1 MKQANLSKL
10 ETKTHNRFFATL
22 FGCLAFLPMALK
34 LDAAVE
40 GGALAKGS
48 TLSDGSAVVPEASA
62 TSKAIKWTSLDL
74 DPGVFDFN
82 SSTPTRLKVKSSG
95 DYFLAFT
102 GPILQQ
108 ARTADKRSQVHF
120 FVKKNGSTIIQA
132 GTARSTYVRHDS
144 DHTESSGHMHLL
156 LPGLSAN
163 DYVEIY
169 AKCFDNASQNSVKL
183 GTASLFLE
191 KIASSRTIF
200 SATATRLVAGT
211 NLNPDTA
218 SALEWTQEVA
228 DSGFTHSNSSNSHNI
243 TIANAGKYLVYANL
257 PLSGAVQRASPQ
269 MIVKIGSSQVE
280 GGFAAQGYVR
290 NIDALS
296 KASIHWVGLVQ
307 TASSNQILT
316 LTMGKRAAGG
326 TITVPTNEK
335 GSIFIEKLA
344 NANNLFSARATQ
356 LSTGDNWNA
365 VGEVKW
371 ATQESID
378 ASKFTHSASS
388 NAH

>member
-1 MKQANLSKL
+1 MKQVTQTNYTFNTFS
-10 ETKTHNRFFATL
+10 
-22 FGCLAFLPMALK
+22 GFLPVLLGFMLALPMGRTI
-34 LDAAVE
+34 DAAVE

-102 GPILQQ
+102 GPILEQ

-120 FVKKNGSTIIQA
+120 FVKKNGSTTIQT
-132 GTARSTYVRHDS
+132 GTARSNYIRHDS

-163 DYVEIY
+163 DYVEVY
-169 AKCFDNASQNSVKL
+169 AQCFDNAAQNSVKI
-183 GTASLFLE
+183 GTASLYLE
-191 KIASSRTIF
+191 KVASSRTIF
-200 SATATRLVAGT
+200 SATATRTVAGT
-211 NLNPDTA
+211 NLNPDTG
-218 SALEWTQEVA
+218 SPLQWTQEIA

-243 TIANAGKYLVYANL
+243 TLANAGKYLVYANL
-257 PLSGAVQRASPQ
+257 PLSGAVGRASPQ

-290 NIDALS
+290 NICLLYTSPSPRD
-296 KASIHWVGLVQ
+296 
-307 TASSNQILT
+307 
-316 LTMGKRAAGG
+316 
-326 TITVPTNEK
+326 
-335 GSIFIEKLA
+335 
-344 NANNLFSARATQ
+344 
-356 LSTGDNWNA
+356 
-365 VGEVKW
+365 
-371 ATQESID
+371 
-378 ASKFTHSASS
+378 
-388 NAH
+388 